1 MKSPQMAAFISC
13 MFFPTHIQSGGQTNR
28 MPTGA
33 KLVGAAVFFAIGWLA
48 ALQVLTTMPEG
59 TPATWF
65 APTIALIGLW
75 QGWAVAG
82 RNAGNGIGLSIG
94 NGLRT
99 SVQIAAL
106 GLAVF
111 ALRTMFQRSFNLR
124 YDGFGEAVVEAME
137 LFIEYF
143 FQSLIVPVWGVLLI
157 GGIVGG
163 LLCEAAARRWR

>member
-1 MKSPQMAAFISC
+1 
-13 MFFPTHIQSGGQTNR
+13 MFFPSHISSTRSTDR

-33 KLVGAAVFFAIGWLA
+33 KLVGAVVFFAIGWVA
-48 ALQVLTTMPEG
+48 ALQVLTTLPEG

-82 RNAGNGIGLSIG
+82 KGAGRGWSVGLG

-99 SVQIAAL
+99 SIQIAFL
-106 GLAVF
+106 GLVLF
-111 ALRTMFQRSFNLR
+111 ALRTMFTRSMNLR
-124 YDGFGEAVVEAME
+124 YDGFFEALFAAMD

-143 FQSLIVPVWGVLLI
+143 LQSLIVPVWGVLLI
-157 GGIVGG
+157 GGMIGG
-163 LLCEAAARRWR
+163 LLCESAARRWR